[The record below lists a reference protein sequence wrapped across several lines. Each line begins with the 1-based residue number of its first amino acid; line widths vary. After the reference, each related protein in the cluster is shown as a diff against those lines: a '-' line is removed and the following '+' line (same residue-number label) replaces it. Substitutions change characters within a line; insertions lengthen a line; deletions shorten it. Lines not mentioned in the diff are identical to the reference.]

1 LTELIFLGLRSTG
14 VNVSSI
20 YTGFG
25 YDIIGRN
32 NSLIKDLTKDNLILL
47 KDDVLY
53 LSTKGYSICDE
64 IALKFIEKI

>member
-20 YTGFG
+20 YAGFG